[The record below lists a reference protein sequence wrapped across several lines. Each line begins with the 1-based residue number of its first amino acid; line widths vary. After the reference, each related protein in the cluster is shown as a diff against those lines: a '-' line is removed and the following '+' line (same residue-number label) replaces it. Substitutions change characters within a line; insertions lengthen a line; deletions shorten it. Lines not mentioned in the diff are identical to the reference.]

1 MSTTPLQFD
10 TCIKI
15 LKLIYSIYSQHCKC
29 PLQLPPNNTT
39 KHLPQYVALISN
51 AYMFSGFSN
60 CCIPSP
66 TEKEN
71 YMCKIK
77 ADNLSLRLK
86 TASIKLTSEYYP
98 IQNEDTT
105 DIFIRVQ
112 KKHYSKLFTPGPGHV
127 EPGGWII
134 L

>member
-39 KHLPQYVALISN
+39 KHLPKYVALISN

-71 YMCKIK
+71 YMCKI
-77 ADNLSLRLK
+77 
-86 TASIKLTSEYYP
+86 
-98 IQNEDTT
+98 
-105 DIFIRVQ
+105 
-112 KKHYSKLFTPGPGHV
+112 G
-127 EPGGWII
+127 
-134 L
+134 